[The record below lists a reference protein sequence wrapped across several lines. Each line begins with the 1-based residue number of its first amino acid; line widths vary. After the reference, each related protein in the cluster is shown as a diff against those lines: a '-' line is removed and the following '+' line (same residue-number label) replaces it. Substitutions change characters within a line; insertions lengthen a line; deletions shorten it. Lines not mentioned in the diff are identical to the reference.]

1 MKEKILSKKGL
12 YFISTGFIAVLVGFA
27 GGVMDIVQPQGVIDT
42 AAALGYPLYFFALLG
57 VFKILGAI
65 ALFLPKQFDRIRD
78 IAYAGF
84 AIDFVFASFS
94 HYSVND
100 GAVKIIIPLV
110 MLVILSTSF
119 YLKDRLKKID

>member
-1 MKEKILSKKGL
+1 MKEKILNKKGF
-12 YFISTGFIAVLVGFA
+12 YFITTGIIAILVGLL

-42 AAALGYPLYFFALLG
+42 AAALGYPIYFFALLG

-65 ALFLPKQFDRIRD
+65 ALFLPKQYDRIRD
-78 IAYAGF
+78 VAYAGF
-84 AIDFVFASFS
+84 AFDFVFASFS

-100 GAVKIIIPLV
+100 GIVKIIIPLV
-110 MLVILSTSF
+110 FLVILSVSF

>member
-1 MKEKILSKKGL
+1 MKEKILNKKGF
-12 YFISTGFIAVLVGFA
+12 YFITTGIIAILVGLL

-65 ALFLPKQFDRIRD
+65 ALFLPKQYDRIKD
-78 IAYAGF
+78 VAYAGF
-84 AIDFVFASFS
+84 AFDFVFASFS

-100 GAVKIIIPLV
+100 GIVKIIIPLV
-110 MLVILSTSF
+110 LLVVLSISF

>member
-1 MKEKILSKKGL
+1 MKEKILNKKGF
-12 YFISTGFIAVLVGFA
+12 YFITTGIIAILVGLL

-65 ALFLPKQFDRIRD
+65 ALFLPKQYDRIRD
-78 IAYAGF
+78 VAYAGF
-84 AIDFVFASFS
+84 AFDFVFASFS

-100 GAVKIIIPLV
+100 GIVKIIIPLV
-110 MLVILSTSF
+110 FLVILSVSF

>member
-1 MKEKILSKKGL
+1 MKEKILNKKGF
-12 YFISTGFIAVLVGFA
+12 YFITTGVIAILVGLL

-65 ALFLPKQFDRIRD
+65 ALFLPKQYDRIRD
-78 IAYAGF
+78 VAYAGF
-84 AIDFVFASFS
+84 AFDFVFASFS

-100 GAVKIIIPLV
+100 GIVKIIIPLV
-110 MLVILSTSF
+110 FLVILSVSF

>member
-1 MKEKILSKKGL
+1 MKEKILNKKGF
-12 YFISTGFIAVLVGFA
+12 YFITTGIIAILVGLL

-65 ALFLPKQFDRIRD
+65 ALFLPKQYDRIRD
-78 IAYAGF
+78 VAYAGF
-84 AIDFVFASFS
+84 AFDFVFASFS

-100 GAVKIIIPLV
+100 GIVKIIIPLV
-110 MLVILSTSF
+110 FLVVLSVSF

>member
-1 MKEKILSKKGL
+1 MKEKILNKKGF
-12 YFISTGFIAVLVGFA
+12 YFITTGIIAILVGLL

-42 AAALGYPLYFFALLG
+42 AAALGYPLYFFVLLG

-78 IAYAGF
+78 VAYAGF
-84 AIDFVFASFS
+84 AFDFIFASFS

-100 GAVKIIIPLV
+100 GIVKIIIPLV
-110 MLVILSTSF
+110 LLVVLSISF

>member
-1 MKEKILSKKGL
+1 MKEKILNKKGF
-12 YFISTGFIAVLVGFA
+12 YFITTGIIAILVGLL

-65 ALFLPKQFDRIRD
+65 ALFLPKQYDRIRD
-78 IAYAGF
+78 VAYAGF
-84 AIDFVFASFS
+84 AFDFVFASFS

-100 GAVKIIIPLV
+100 GIVKIIIPLV
-110 MLVILSTSF
+110 LLVVLSISF

>member
-1 MKEKILSKKGL
+1 MKEKILNKKGF
-12 YFISTGFIAVLVGFA
+12 YFITTGIIAILVGLL

-42 AAALGYPLYFFALLG
+42 ADALGYPLYFFALLG

-65 ALFLPKQFDRIRD
+65 ALFLPKQYDRIRD
-78 IAYAGF
+78 VAYAGF
-84 AIDFVFASFS
+84 AFDFVFASFS

-100 GAVKIIIPLV
+100 GIVKIIIPLV
-110 MLVILSTSF
+110 LLVVLSISF

>member
-1 MKEKILSKKGL
+1 MKEKILNKKGF
-12 YFISTGFIAVLVGFA
+12 YFITTGIIAILVGLL

-65 ALFLPKQFDRIRD
+65 ALFLPKQYDRIRD
-78 IAYAGF
+78 VAYAGF
-84 AIDFVFASFS
+84 AFDFVFASFS

-100 GAVKIIIPLV
+100 GIVKIIIPLV
-110 MLVILSTSF
+110 FLVILSISF

>member
-1 MKEKILSKKGL
+1 MKEKILNKKGF
-12 YFISTGFIAVLVGFA
+12 YFITTGIIAILVGLL

-78 IAYAGF
+78 VAYAGF
-84 AIDFVFASFS
+84 AFDFIFASFS

-100 GAVKIIIPLV
+100 GIVKIIIPLV
-110 MLVILSTSF
+110 LLVVLSISF

>member
-1 MKEKILSKKGL
+1 MKEKILNKKGF
-12 YFISTGFIAVLVGFA
+12 YFITTGIIAILVGLL
-27 GGVMDIVQPQGVIDT
+27 GGVMDIVQPQGVNDT

-65 ALFLPKQFDRIRD
+65 ALFLPKQYDRIRD
-78 IAYAGF
+78 VAYAGF
-84 AIDFVFASFS
+84 AFDFVFASFS

-100 GAVKIIIPLV
+100 GIVKIIIPLV
-110 MLVILSTSF
+110 LLVILSISF

>member
-1 MKEKILSKKGL
+1 MKEKILNKKSF
-12 YFISTGFIAVLVGFA
+12 YFISTGIIAILVGLL

-42 AAALGYPLYFFALLG
+42 SAALGYPLYFFALLG

-65 ALFLPKQFDRIRD
+65 ALFLPKQFDKIRD
-78 IAYAGF
+78 MAYAGF
-84 AIDFVFASFS
+84 AFDFVFASFS

-100 GAVKIIIPLV
+100 GLVKIIIPLV
-110 MLVILSTSF
+110 FLVILSVSF

>member
-1 MKEKILSKKGL
+1 MKEKILNKKGF
-12 YFISTGFIAVLVGFA
+12 YFITTGIIAILVGLL

-42 AAALGYPLYFFALLG
+42 ATALGYPLYFFALLG

-78 IAYAGF
+78 VAYAGF
-84 AIDFVFASFS
+84 AFDFIFASFS

-100 GAVKIIIPLV
+100 GIVKIIIPLV
-110 MLVILSTSF
+110 LLVVLSISF